1 MLRIEECSGR
11 TKYKM
16 RRIRVA
22 MLATNLELNGISSV
36 IMNYVRYLDLSKY
49 NLTIIAGKSI
59 EEKYRLE
66 CNDRGVNIIEL
77 PHRLDDTKGYY
88 YNLYKSLKKGNFD
101 IFHVHGSS
109 ATLAI
114 DLMIAKLAGIKLRIA
129 HSHNTTTNNM
139 KLHKILTPIFKVLY
153 TKGFA
158 CGIAAGKWLF
168 GNRDFVVIPNGFD
181 VKKFMYSKK
190 ARDKFRENNN
200 LENTIVLGH
209 VGRFNRQKN
218 HPFILKVFDELIK
231 LNSKYRLLLVGN
243 GPDFNKVQ
251 SLIEKSQNS
260 DKIILYGE
268 TINPSDVYMA
278 MDKFIL
284 PSLYEGLP
292 VVLLEAQISG
302 LPAIVSNVVTSE
314 VKMTDNLIFES
325 LKNSP
330 KKWAKSIDSLNTTD
344 EERRKFFSNNKNIIM
359 NYEVEKSV
367 KILENEYDKITKAL
381 LRNE

>member
-1 MLRIEECSGR
+1 
-11 TKYKM
+11 M

-209 VGRFNRQKN
+209 VGRFNHQKN

-231 LNSKYRLLLVGN
+231 LNGKYRLLLVGN

-367 KILENEYDKITKAL
+367 KILENEYDKITEAL